1 MKLPIDKKK
10 VHTSIMILCFVYGG
24 ISLVIFIFQLYMLI
38 RTGQFYQSQIPSNI
52 ADNLFRNGFWGSHRR
67 LLFYPIVI
75 VSFLG
80 SIIAI
85 LAGLS
90 LMDLLKKKEAKEL
103 AKNIVDSMILPNEKL
118 IIAELE
124 NHGGELTQS
133 ELVKNTGLSKVN
145 IHRIV
150 KRLES
155 LNMVN
160 KLSYGMTNKIK
171 LIKKD

>member
-1 MKLPIDKKK
+1 
-10 VHTSIMILCFVYGG
+10 
-24 ISLVIFIFQLYMLI
+24 
-38 RTGQFYQSQIPSNI
+38 
-52 ADNLFRNGFWGSHRR
+52 
-67 LLFYPIVI
+67 
-75 VSFLG
+75 
-80 SIIAI
+80 
-85 LAGLS
+85 
-90 LMDLLKKKEAKEL
+90 MDLLKKKEAKEL